1 MEHIKQFNDFL
12 LEKFKKSELYNDT
25 NKDNIAEFIESKEFL
40 LHNEV
45 FLDSH
50 RYTGFYKYLEDQ
62 KYSYCFKGLLDYMK
76 ETYQGGVNDIKG
88 DDNSYYNTLYAS
100 MFKRFLVVYTLNKM
114 VQYIES
120 LYDEQSLPSRK
131 ANELFLILEERDQL
145 NLKDS
150 IEICSSLFF
159 DIIMD
164 ILDENTDT
172 NWIYNE
178 DISDKLSRQKE
189 TEKQDLINDLEGQ
202 TSEKRNST
210 VEMQNAGIIN
220 WFKDFSKKNLDRIK
234 EEKYSETLQEE
245 RLNKIKELL
254 LTKQSEMEV
263 SEQFGV
269 NAELLL
275 GGVGEEPMDP
285 INEEGYNQFDED
297 REEEGDDDGDHDGD
311 YREN

>member
-1 MEHIKQFNDFL
+1 
-12 LEKFKKSELYNDT
+12 
-25 NKDNIAEFIESKEFL
+25 
-40 LHNEV
+40 
-45 FLDSH
+45 
-50 RYTGFYKYLEDQ
+50 
-62 KYSYCFKGLLDYMK
+62 MK

>member
-1 MEHIKQFNDFL
+1 
-12 LEKFKKSELYNDT
+12 
-25 NKDNIAEFIESKEFL
+25 
-40 LHNEV
+40 
-45 FLDSH
+45 
-50 RYTGFYKYLEDQ
+50 
-62 KYSYCFKGLLDYMK
+62 
-76 ETYQGGVNDIKG
+76 
-88 DDNSYYNTLYAS
+88 
-100 MFKRFLVVYTLNKM
+100 
-114 VQYIES
+114 
-120 LYDEQSLPSRK
+120 
-131 ANELFLILEERDQL
+131 
-145 NLKDS
+145 
-150 IEICSSLFF
+150 
-159 DIIMD
+159 MD

-220 WFKDFSKKNLDRIK
+220 WFKDFLKKNLDRIK

-254 LTKQSEMEV
+254 LTKQSEMDV

-269 NAELLL
+269 NAELLF

-285 INEEGYNQFDED
+285 IEEEGYNQFDED

>member
-1 MEHIKQFNDFL
+1 
-12 LEKFKKSELYNDT
+12 
-25 NKDNIAEFIESKEFL
+25 
-40 LHNEV
+40 
-45 FLDSH
+45 
-50 RYTGFYKYLEDQ
+50 
-62 KYSYCFKGLLDYMK
+62 
-76 ETYQGGVNDIKG
+76 
-88 DDNSYYNTLYAS
+88 
-100 MFKRFLVVYTLNKM
+100 MFKRFLVVYTLNKI

-245 RLNKIKELL
+245 RLNQIK
-254 LTKQSEMEV
+254 
-263 SEQFGV
+263 
-269 NAELLL
+269 
-275 GGVGEEPMDP
+275 
-285 INEEGYNQFDED
+285 
-297 REEEGDDDGDHDGD
+297 
-311 YREN
+311 

>member
-1 MEHIKQFNDFL
+1 MNSQIENFKNFFERKSLILILSSFSKDFL
-12 LEKFKKSELYNDT
+12 VNYLS
-25 NKDNIAEFIESKEFL
+25 FL
-40 LHNEV
+40 
-45 FLDSH
+45 
-50 RYTGFYKYLEDQ
+50 KYGHTQ
-62 KYSYCFKGLLDYMK
+62 
-76 ETYQGGVNDIKG
+76 
-88 DDNSYYNTLYAS
+88 
-100 MFKRFLVVYTLNKM
+100 
-114 VQYIES
+114 
-120 LYDEQSLPSRK
+120 
-131 ANELFLILEERDQL
+131 
-145 NLKDS
+145 
-150 IEICSSLFF
+150 
-159 DIIMD
+159 II
-164 ILDENTDT
+164 IDENTDT

-189 TEKQDLINDLEGQ
+189 TEKEDLINDLEGQ

-275 GGVGEEPMDP
+275 GCVGEEPMDP